1 MSYKREVYNAL
12 VKGAQDEL
20 EQRAEL

>member
-1 MSYKREVYNAL
+1 VYNAL